1 MSQLFASACNGDY
14 AEMVKLGML
23 IGILKKSDIESYKR
37 LIDECFDGSN
47 SITEYKKYNSRA
59 NYKVVV
65 AKDGKKIIGSI
76 TFYKLDL
83 FTFSFQPVLEIFN
96 VAVLKDYRRQNVA
109 RKLFAYVTNYAKE
122 NGYKSINL
130 TCLDTAIP
138 AHKLYESVGFKKTSS
153 IKYNLYLK

>member
-1 MSQLFASACNGDY
+1 
-14 AEMVKLGML
+14 ML
-23 IGILKKSDIESYKR
+23 IEILKKSDLNSYKE

-47 SITEYKKYNSRA
+47 DISEYKKYNLEA
-59 NYKVVV
+59 NYKIVV
-65 AKDGKKIIGSI
+65 AKDGAKIIGSI

-96 VAVLKDYRRQNVA
+96 VAVLEDYRGQKIA
-109 RKLFAYVTNYAKE
+109 KKLFEFIFDYAKK

-138 AHKLYESVGFKKTSS
+138 AHKLYESVGFIRTGSV
-153 IKYNLYLK
+153 KYNLYLK